1 MIQNNDLDDILE
13 KTKEHLEEA
22 ARNNRIAN
30 RYSNLALVFA
40 IASILLLAIANLDVL
55 ISFLHWLQSCL
66 R

>member
-1 MIQNNDLDDILE
+1 MKQNNDLDDILE
-13 KTKEHLEEA
+13 KTKEDLEEA

-30 RYSNLALVFA
+30 RYSKITLACVIATVFV
-40 IASILLLAIANLDVL
+40 LAIANLDSI